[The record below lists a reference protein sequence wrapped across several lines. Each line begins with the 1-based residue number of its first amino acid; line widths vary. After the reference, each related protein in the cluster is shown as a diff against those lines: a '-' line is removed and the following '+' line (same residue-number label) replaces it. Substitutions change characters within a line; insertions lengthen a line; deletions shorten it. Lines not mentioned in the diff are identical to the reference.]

1 MTAITTQWTV
11 ETDGNHDGDTIIAVI
26 SPDGRVFEAYLSDD
40 PFPSVEAWHAH
51 VEKKRAEHL
60 AEEERQ
66 RHEEEKAEAERRRIE
81 ASIVFRDGTT
91 LADVRRRMAEEGF
104 TVVPNRADRIN
115 AINALKPDDVP
126 F

>member
-11 ETDGNHDGDTIIAVI
+11 ETNHDGDAIAVI

-60 AEEERQ
+60 ADLERQ
-66 RHEEEKAEAERRRIE
+66 RLEEEKAEAARRQIE
-81 ASIVFRDGTT
+81 ASIVFKDGST
-91 LADVRRRMAEEGF
+91 LADIRRRMADEGF
-104 TVVPNRADRIN
+104 TIVPNRADRM
-115 AINALKPDDVP
+115 AALSEIDEIP

>member
-1 MTAITTQWTV
+1 MTTITTQWTV

-40 PFPSVEAWHAH
+40 PFPSVEAWHAQ

-66 RHEEEKAEAERRRIE
+66 RLEEEKAKAAQRRIE
-81 ASIVFRDGTT
+81 ASIVFQDGST
-91 LADVRRRMAEEGF
+91 LAEVRRRMADEGF
-104 TVVPNRADRIN
+104 TLIPDRADRI
-115 AINALKPDDVP
+115 AALSLFKIDEFP

>member
-1 MTAITTQWTV
+1 MTTITTQWTV

-40 PFPSVEAWHAH
+40 PFPSVEAWHAQ

-66 RHEEEKAEAERRRIE
+66 RLEEKKAEAARRQIE
-81 ASIVFRDGTT
+81 ASIVFQDGST
-91 LADVRRRMAEEGF
+91 LAEVRRRMADEGF
-104 TVVPNRADRIN
+104 TVVPNRADRM
-115 AINALKPDDVP
+115 AALSEIDEIQ

>member
-1 MTAITTQWTV
+1 MTTITTQWTV

-40 PFPSVEAWHAH
+40 PFPSVEALHAH

-66 RHEEEKAEAERRRIE
+66 RLEEKKAEAARRQIE
-81 ASIVFRDGTT
+81 ASIVFQDAST

-104 TVVPNRADRIN
+104 TVVPNRADRM
-115 AINALKPDDVP
+115 AALSEIDEIP

>member
-1 MTAITTQWTV
+1 MITTRWTV
-11 ETDGNHDGDTIIAVI
+11 ETDGNHGGDTIIAVI

-60 AEEERQ
+60 AEEGR
-66 RHEEEKAEAERRRIE
+66 RCLEEKKAEAARRQIE
-81 ASIVFRDGTT
+81 ASIVFQDGST

-104 TVVPNRADRIN
+104 TVVPNRADRM
-115 AINALKPDDVP
+115 AALSEIDEIP

>member
-40 PFPSVEAWHAH
+40 PFPSVEAWRAH
-51 VEKKRAEHL
+51 VEKKRTEHL
-60 AEEERQ
+60 ADEERQ
-66 RHEEEKAEAERRRIE
+66 RLEEEKAEAARRQIE
-81 ASIVFRDGTT
+81 ASIVFKDGST
-91 LADVRRRMAEEGF
+91 LADVRRRMADEGF
-104 TVVPNRADRIN
+104 TVVPNRADRM
-115 AINALKPDDVP
+115 AALSEIDEIQ